1 MEPAHLMYFNPK
13 VQKFFRW
20 HRGSMGQEKDTRKAV
35 RTQRGFT
42 LIELMVTVAI
52 LGILAS
58 IAISSFMQY
67 QARARQSEAKVNLG
81 GIYLGQVVY
90 FTELGRYGSL
100 GEIRY
105 VIAGATNR
113 YTYRSGAAGAGG
125 GANANVATPG
135 LLTQD
140 TINAIVGS
148 IEPQVPPVVA
158 MNSPTGFT
166 VTAAGNLDADA
177 TVDQWHVNDLKL
189 GLQTADSSDLA
200 S

>member
-1 MEPAHLMYFNPK
+1 
-13 VQKFFRW
+13 
-20 HRGSMGQEKDTRKAV
+20 MGQEKDTRKAV

-42 LIELMVTVAI
+42 LIELMITVAI

-105 VIAGATNR
+105 VISGATNR

-140 TINAIVGS
+140 TINAIAGS

-158 MNSPTGFT
+158 MNGATGFT
-166 VTAAGNLDADA
+166 VTAAGNLDADV

-189 GLQTADSSDLA
+189 DLQTADSSDLA